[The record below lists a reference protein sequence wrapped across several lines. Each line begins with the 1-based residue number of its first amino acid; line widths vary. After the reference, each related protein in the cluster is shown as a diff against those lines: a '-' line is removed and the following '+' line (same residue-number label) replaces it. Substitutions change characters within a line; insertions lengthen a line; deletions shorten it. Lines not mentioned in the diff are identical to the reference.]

1 MYKPYMDIGAIPNQS
16 DVVFVITF
24 EALPL
29 DDLVYPEVVTV
40 FKDFDSVEQYLK
52 SHQVIR
58 VGNLLTSDQDA
69 ETKDIKYIENIY
81 EITVFDV
88 ITGKEIEV

>member
-1 MYKPYMDIGAIPNQS
+1 MYKTYIDIESIPEQS
-16 DVVFVITF
+16 DIVFVITF

-29 DDLVYPEVVTV
+29 DDLVYPEVVAV

-52 SHQVIR
+52 AHHVMH
-58 VGNLLTSDQDA
+58 VGTLLTSDQEA
-69 ETKDIKYIENIY
+69 ENKDIKDIEKIY

-88 ITGKEIEV
+88 ITGKQINV

>member
-1 MYKPYMDIGAIPNQS
+1 MYKPYMDIGSIPNKS

-52 SHQVIR
+52 SHHVIR

>member
-1 MYKPYMDIGAIPNQS
+1 MDIGAIPNQS

-40 FKDFDSVEQYLK
+40 FKDFDSVEQHLK
-52 SHQVIR
+52 SHHVIR
-58 VGNLLTSDQDA
+58 VGDLLTSDQDA

>member
-1 MYKPYMDIGAIPNQS
+1 MYKPYMDIVAIPNQS

-29 DDLVYPEVVTV
+29 EDLVYPEVVTV
-40 FKDFDSVEQYLK
+40 FKDFDSVEKYLK
-52 SHQVIR
+52 AHHVIR
-58 VGNLLTSDQDA
+58 VGDLLTSDQDA

-81 EITVFDV
+81 DITVFDV